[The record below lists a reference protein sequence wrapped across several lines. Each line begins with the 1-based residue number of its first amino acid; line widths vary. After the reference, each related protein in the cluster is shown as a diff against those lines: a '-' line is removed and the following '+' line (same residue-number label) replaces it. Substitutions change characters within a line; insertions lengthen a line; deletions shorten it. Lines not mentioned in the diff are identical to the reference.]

1 MGARRKAFEDR
12 SAVFRHIRD
21 RQEHR
26 GRHKQHDYQC
36 HECLTVNTV
45 EAGRHQETQER
56 TEICRKAT
64 KTASARILRRDV
76 TFDVLKDKDD
86 DGLLLNVSDEKT
98 SQK

>member
-26 GRHKQHDYQC
+26 GRHKQHNYQC
-36 HECLTVNTV
+36 HECRNLSQGHEN
-45 EAGRHQETQER
+45 R
-56 TEICRKAT
+56 
-64 KTASARILRRDV
+64 TASQPTKSLTSVRILRRDV
-76 TFDVLKDKDD
+76 AFDVLKDKDD